1 MTGAEELRL
10 SSQGAWQTL
19 TGGLDLC
26 SGFRLTPGSG
36 SKPDAKREGDRKRES
51 TTVRLEIP
59 SHLEPRDRD
68 LLRPERRHSRK
79 AQPREQDQLICS
91 LRPCASAGKY
101 RERRSCGL
109 LCISVV
115 IHVASILSIL
125 HGDGILNIC
134 GPVVVVRFLNARFG
148 LCAPSLF
155 GLVSM
160 TGMADRADHRDF
172 SSIPIQSANCE
183 LTFRRI
189 PPDLRLAFPES
200 ERAKQL
206 SPCKCSAATTG

>member
-26 SGFRLTPGSG
+26 SRFRLTPGSR

-59 SHLEPRDRD
+59 SHLEPPDRD

-79 AQPREQDQLICS
+79 AKPREQNQLVCS
-91 LRPCASAGKY
+91 LRSCASAGKW
-101 RERRSCGL
+101 RERRSCVL
-109 LCISVV
+109 LRISVV
-115 IHVASILSIL
+115 IHVASIL

-134 GPVVVVRFLNARFG
+134 GPVVIVRFLNTRFG
-148 LCAPSLF
+148 LRAPSLF

-160 TGMADRADHRDF
+160 TGMADRANHRDF
-172 SSIPIQSANCE
+172 SSIPIQSASCK

-206 SPCKCSAATTG
+206 SPCKCSAATNG